1 MALASGTR
9 VGIYEVTAKI
19 GEGGMGEVY
28 RARDARLDRE
38 VAVKILPETL
48 VADPS
53 ALLRFEQEAKAV
65 AALSHPNIVAIHD
78 VGKSSGLSYVV
89 LELLEGETLR
99 AALERGPLPLRK
111 AIDYARQLA
120 HGLAA
125 AHDRSVVHRDL
136 KPENVFLTVVGQVKI
151 LDFGL
156 AKMRSQPD
164 SSETSTELV
173 KTQVGTVM
181 GTMGYMSPEQVRGE
195 AIDHRTDL
203 FSFGLVLYEMVTG
216 RRAFQKDSSADVIS
230 AILNEDPEE
239 LSTFQP
245 SVAPGL
251 VRIVRRCLEKQRG
264 ERFQSARD
272 LAFALESIADDLKR
286 NSDSWPTPAHGLDS
300 ATPSSGVVPAVFDT
314 PVAESSGGLEPN
326 LGSRESP
333 PAAANAP
340 STPPMGSD
348 VSGATSGSTDRGVS
362 TGRILF
368 GTTTARS
375 GPNRDLGLNMVEGMR
390 TSFAAVNA
398 AGGIHGRKL
407 DLVVLNDGYEPERAL
422 KNMVEL
428 LEEREVFAVVGNVG
442 TPTARVTVP
451 YAVANNLLFFG
462 AETGAS
468 LLRKDPPERY
478 VFNYRASYADE
489 TAAIVDY
496 FVEIKGVPA
505 EGIAVFGQKDDY
517 GDDGFRGVAR
527 RLRRQGVKQDDI
539 IRVGYER
546 NTVDVDEAVETIQ
559 QHRDRVSAIVML
571 GTYRAVAHFV
581 QRVKDEK
588 LDCEFH
594 AVSGVSADDLAQEF
608 RDRGGHYG
616 EGVIVTQVVPPPDA
630 MATGVIRY
638 RKFLKEH
645 FPEAEPGYISLE
657 GFVSAEILVEG
668 LRRVGP
674 DLTTEKLIDAL
685 YTIKDLDFGVG
696 AIMGFGPSRHQASH
710 KVWATVLDDQGRFS
724 VLDLDP

>member
-1 MALASGTR
+1 MALNPGTR
-9 VGIYEVTAKI
+9 LGVYEVIAKI

-38 VAVKILPETL
+38 VAVKILPEIL
-48 VADPS
+48 VADPK
-53 ALLRFEQEAKAV
+53 ALLRFKQEAKAV
-65 AALSHPNIVAIHD
+65 AALSHPNIIAIHD
-78 VGKSSGLSYVV
+78 VGEASGLSYVV
-89 LELLEGETLR
+89 LELLEGETLQ

-111 AIDYARQLA
+111 AIDYAGQLA

-136 KPENVFLTVVGQVKI
+136 KPANVFLTAVGQVKI

-156 AKMRSQPD
+156 AKMGPQPGT
-164 SSETSTELV
+164 SETPTAL
-173 KTQVGTVM
+173 TQTGVVM

-203 FSFGLVLYEMVTG
+203 FSFGAVLYEMVTR

-230 AILNEDPEE
+230 AILNEDPQE

-245 SVAPGL
+245 GVLPDV

-272 LAFALESIADDLKR
+272 LAFALESVADDLKR
-286 NSDSWPTPAHGLDS
+286 DSDSWQLS
-300 ATPSSGVVPAVFDT
+300 ARGRAGDTRPSGAVA
-314 PVAESSGGLEPN
+314 PLANRSVAEMQADPEAGLEDLQQFRRGAVP
-326 LGSRESP
+326 LT
-333 PAAANAP
+333 
-340 STPPMGSD
+340 TPPMGT
-348 VSGATSGSTDRGVS
+348 AGSAVAGESTARGVS
-362 TGRILF
+362 ADRILF

-375 GPNRDLGLNMVEGMR
+375 GPNRDFGLNIVEGIR

-407 DLVVLNDGYEPERAL
+407 ELVVLNDGYEPERAL
-422 KNMVEL
+422 PNMVEL
-428 LEEREVFAVVGNVG
+428 LEEREVFAVVGNFG

-451 YAVANNLLFFG
+451 YAVANNLLFFAG
-462 AETGAS
+462 FSGGS

-478 VFNYRASYADE
+478 VFNYRASYADQ

-496 FVEIKGVPA
+496 FVEIKRIPA
-505 EGIAVFGQKDDY
+505 EGIAVFGQKDEY

-527 RLRRQGVKQDDI
+527 RLRRRGVKHEDI
-539 IRVGYER
+539 VRVGYER
-546 NTVDVDEAVETIQ
+546 NTVDVDEAVETILK
-559 QHRDRVSAIVML
+559 HRDQVKAIVML

-581 QRVKDEK
+581 QRVREEK

-594 AVSGVSADDLAQEF
+594 AVSGVGGDDLAQEF

-638 RKFLKEH
+638 RRFLKEH
-645 FPEAEPGYISLE
+645 FPESEPGYNSLE
-657 GFVSAEILVEG
+657 GFIAAELLVEG
-668 LRRVGP
+668 LRKAGP

-685 YTIKDLDFGVG
+685 YTIKDLDLGIGV
-696 AIMGFGPSRHQASH
+696 IMSFGPSRHQASH

>member
-1 MALASGTR
+1 MSLNPGTR
-9 VGIYEVTAKI
+9 LGVYEVIAKI

-38 VAVKILPETL
+38 VAVKILPEIL
-48 VADPS
+48 VADPK
-53 ALLRFEQEAKAV
+53 ALLRFKQEAKAV

-78 VGKSSGLSYVV
+78 VGEASGLSYVV
-89 LELLEGETLR
+89 LELLEGETLQ

-111 AIDYARQLA
+111 AVDYAGQLA

-136 KPENVFLTVVGQVKI
+136 KPANVFLTAVGLVKI

-156 AKMRSQPD
+156 AKMRPQPGT
-164 SSETSTELV
+164 SETPTAL
-173 KTQVGTVM
+173 TQTGVVM

-203 FSFGLVLYEMVTG
+203 FSFGAVLYEMVTR

-230 AILNEDPEE
+230 AILNEDPKE

-245 SVAPGL
+245 GVLPDV

-272 LAFALESIADDLKR
+272 LAFALESVADDLKR
-286 NSDSWPTPAHGLDS
+286 HSDSWKLAARGPAPD
-300 ATPSSGVVPAVFDT
+300 TRPSGAVPPLADR
-314 PVAESSGGLEPN
+314 PVTEMRGDLETGLEDPQPFRR
-326 LGSRESP
+326 GAVP
-333 PAAANAP
+333 PT
-340 STPPMGSD
+340 TPQMETAS
-348 VSGATSGSTDRGVS
+348 SGATGGSTDRGVS
-362 TGRILF
+362 ADRILF
-368 GTTTARS
+368 GTTTVRS
-375 GPNRDLGLNMVEGMR
+375 GPNRDLGLNMVEGIR

-398 AGGIHGRKL
+398 AGGIYGRKL
-407 DLVVLNDGYEPERAL
+407 ELVVLNDGYEPARAL
-422 KNMVEL
+422 TNMVEL

-451 YAVANNLLFFG
+451 YAVANKLLFFG
-462 AETGAS
+462 GSTGAG

-496 FVEIKGVPA
+496 FVQIKGIPA
-505 EGIAVFGQKDDY
+505 DKIAVFAQKDVY
-517 GDDGFRGVAR
+517 GDDGYRGVAR
-527 RLRRQGVKQDDI
+527 TLRRHGVKQEDI
-539 IRVGYER
+539 LRVGYER
-546 NTVDVDEAVETIQ
+546 NTLDVDEAVETILT
-559 QHRDRVSAIVML
+559 HRDQVRAIVMVP
-571 GTYRAVAHFV
+571 TYRVAAHFV
-581 QRVKDEK
+581 QRVRDEK

-594 AVSGVSADDLAQEF
+594 AVSFVSGNDLAEEF
-608 RDRGGHYG
+608 RERGVRYG
-616 EGVIVTQVVPPPDA
+616 EGVIVTQVVPPPDS

-638 RKFLKEH
+638 RTLLKEH
-645 FPEAEPGYISLE
+645 FPEAEPAFVSLE
-657 GFVSAEILVEG
+657 GFIVAEILVEG
-668 LRRVGP
+668 LRKVGP
-674 DLTTEKLIDAL
+674 DLSTEKLIDGL
-685 YTIKDLDFGVG
+685 YRIKDLDLGVG
-696 AIMGFGPSRHQASH
+696 SIVSFGPSRHQASH
-710 KVWATVLDDQGRFS
+710 KVWATVLDEQSRFS

>member
-1 MALASGTR
+1 MSLSPGARLG
-9 VGIYEVTAKI
+9 VYEVTTKI

-28 RARDARLDRE
+28 RARDARLERE
-38 VAVKILPETL
+38 VAIKILPEIL
-48 VADPS
+48 VADPN
-53 ALLRFEQEAKAV
+53 ALLRFKQEAKAV

-78 VGKSSGLSYVV
+78 VGEASGLSYVV
-89 LELLEGETLR
+89 LELLEGETLQ

-111 AIDYARQLA
+111 AIDYAGQVA
-120 HGLAA
+120 QGLAA
-125 AHDRSVVHRDL
+125 AHDKAVVHRDL
-136 KPENVFLTVVGQVKI
+136 KPANVFLTAIGLVKI

-156 AKMRSQPD
+156 AKMRPQPGTF
-164 SSETSTELV
+164 ETPTAL
-173 KTQVGTVM
+173 TQTGVVM

-203 FSFGLVLYEMVTG
+203 FSFGALLYEMVTG

-230 AILNEDPEE
+230 AVLNEDPQD
-239 LSTFQP
+239 LSAFH
-245 SVAPGL
+245 PGVPPDV

-272 LAFALESIADDLKR
+272 LAFALESVADELKR
-286 NSDSWPTPAHGLDS
+286 HSDSWKLS
-300 ATPSSGVVPAVFDT
+300 ASGPGPDTRPSEALSALADR
-314 PVAESSGGLEPN
+314 PVAEIRDGLGTSVEDSQSSQHGAV
-326 LGSRESP
+326 P
-333 PAAANAP
+333 PTTPQMQAA
-340 STPPMGSD
+340 S
-348 VSGATSGSTDRGVS
+348 SGATGGATDRGVS
-362 TGRILF
+362 ADRILF

-375 GPNRDLGLNMVEGMR
+375 GPNRDLGLNMVEGIR

-398 AGGIHGRKL
+398 AGGVCGRKL
-407 DLVVLNDGYEPERAL
+407 ELVVLNDGYEPKRAL
-422 KNMVEL
+422 ANMVEL
-428 LEEREVFAVVGNVG
+428 FEEREVFAVVGNVG

-468 LLRKDPPERY
+468 LLRRDPPERY

-496 FVEIKGVPA
+496 FVEIKGIPTT
-505 EGIAVFGQKDDY
+505 GIAVFGQKDDY

-546 NTVDVDEAVETIQ
+546 NTIDVDEAVETIR
-559 QHRDRVSAIVML
+559 QHRDRVKAIVML

-581 QRVKDEK
+581 QRVKDDK
-588 LDCEFH
+588 LNCEFH

-638 RKFLKEH
+638 RQYLKEH

-657 GFVSAEILVEG
+657 GFIASEILIEG
-668 LRRVGP
+668 LRKVGP
-674 DLTTEKLIDAL
+674 DLSTEKLIDGL
-685 YTIKDLDFGVG
+685 YRIKDLDLGVG
-696 AIMGFGPSRHQASH
+696 SIVSFGPSRHQASH
-710 KVWATVLDDQGRFS
+710 KVWATMLDGQSRFS